1 MNEALKAI
9 AIEAGAPEEVLN
21 TLWFNIFCQ
30 KFAHLIIGELEKE
43 IV

>member
-9 AIEAGAPEEVLN
+9 AIEAGAPEEVID

-30 KFAHLIIGELEKE
+30 QFAHLLIKE
-43 IV
+43 MEEV